1 MASNTYIDK
10 NRLKQLSRRSN
21 IAGVWLTLHC
31 WGVIILAGAL
41 FAIFPHPLT
50 FIVAYIIICGRQL
63 GMAILM
69 HDAAH
74 GVLFKNK
81 AVNDFVGRY
90 VLAFPIGLDNASYRK
105 YHLQHHLHTQQSDDP
120 DLGLSAAFPTSRAS
134 LRRKFT
140 RDMLGITAFKLRAA
154 QIRMAFQKQGKSED
168 IGDHGF
174 EVPGIIGPLFL
185 NGALLAACALAGV
198 WWLYFALWLLPLMTG
213 FQLVLRIRNIAEHA
227 MTSHDKDPLR
237 HARTTYAGL
246 LERIIVAPYWV
257 HYHIEHHAYM
267 YVPCWQLKA
276 LHREM
281 LAAGHGKNMEIRK
294 TYLEVLRLAAPRGYQ
309 KTPA

>member
-1 MASNTYIDK
+1 M
-10 NRLKQLSRRSN
+10 
-21 IAGVWLTLHC
+21 
-31 WGVIILAGAL
+31 
-41 FAIFPHPLT
+41 
-50 FIVAYIIICGRQL
+50 
-63 GMAILM
+63 
-69 HDAAH
+69 
-74 GVLFKNK
+74 
-81 AVNDFVGRY
+81 
-90 VLAFPIGLDNASYRK
+90 LAFPIGLDNASYRK

-154 QIRMAFQKQGKSED
+154 QIRMALQKQGKSED